1 MAILNADASPG
12 STINFNIGASGVV
25 ETITPASALPAITAA
40 VTIDATTEAG
50 YTSSP
55 LINLNG
61 AGLNANGL
69 QITASNTTIRGLAVG
84 AFGQTGILISGDATG
99 DLITNDFVGTNAT
112 GTVAAANAIGIEIS
126 GSANNTLNTDLV
138 SGNTG
143 NGVVIT
149 GSGSTG
155 NVVVSCKI
163 GTDAA
168 GTAAIGNG
176 GEGVDVQ
183 NGALGNT
190 IGAAAS
196 PPVSTNL
203 ALWLNADQGVVT
215 NSNGQVT
222 SWADE
227 SGNNHNGA
235 VQGSGLTL
243 VKNAIDGQNAV
254 QFTGSG
260 DLLLSGQVLTSQ
272 QYTVLAVVTDT
283 HTNTSFHEVFSD
295 WNPSNGITSVFL
307 GTTNNTPDRARF
319 TDYMGGAEDPNHT
332 QTGVGSIASP
342 TQPFVLTG
350 VSATGDASIYQ
361 DQTLIAD
368 KGSAIPTRNLSYT
381 YYVGDQGSAAAEYW
395 QGDISEL
402 LVYNSALSQ
411 AQLATDWSYLEGKYL
426 PNVISGNTGNGI
438 EIDSGSTLVE
448 GNYIGTNAAGT
459 AALPNAIGINVTA
472 ASNTIGGTTAGSRN
486 IVSGNGA
493 QGIYLNG
500 SGATANLVEGNY
512 VGTNAAGTA
521 ALGNGGQG
529 VQIDS
534 GASNNTIGGL
544 TATPGTAPGNVI
556 SGNDQRGVW
565 IIDAGTASNV
575 VAGNIVGL
583 DSTGA
588 VAVPNAYQGVEVG
601 SAGTGD
607 VIGGTSA
614 GAGNVISANGGGYGG
629 ILISGTSGTLVA
641 GNLIGTDLNG
651 TLALGNTFGGI
662 QLIGSSQI
670 TIGGTTAA
678 ARNVISGNG
687 GNGVLI
693 ENAVNFYGL
702 TAAAADNLVEGNYIG
717 SNAAGK
723 AQLANVG
730 DGVVIEGGATGNTIG
745 GTVAGTGNV
754 ISGNTGVGVLLVG
767 DNQATADGG
776 SNVVE
781 GNDVGTNASGNAS
794 VPNGFWGVE
803 VNNAPGNTIGGTTAG
818 AGNLISGNTEGGVAI
833 YGSNAVNNTVQGNV
847 IGLVAP
853 AAGTGAMG
861 NGYSGIYVGAGSGFG
876 ISSGTASGAASS
888 TTIGDTTALGA
899 NTISANGGYGIWLAG
914 GTASDTIQGN
924 NIGTNT
930 TGSVRRDNA
939 QAAIQIDSGSAQ
951 SSAGKLV
958 VDGTIAGGGTFT
970 VAAGGTLSAASAASS
985 AFSITPTTFTNNGTL
1000 EAASGQ
1006 TLTIGGANWVNNGTI
1021 TANGATINLG
1031 GTFTT
1036 AALGNLTAAG
1046 ATINLTGTLTN
1057 TGAVLNLN
1065 PSEGSWHVVAGTIR
1079 GGTIDASGGSQL
1091 SLTGVSGPVGSG
1103 GTLDGVTLNGNLDL
1117 SATNANATVLDG
1129 LTLNG
1134 TATLGAYADLYF
1146 SGSQTLGGTGTVLF
1160 QNQYANALIAG
1171 GNGTTLTIGPG
1182 ITVHGG
1188 GNQSFSAQIGHSG
1201 YWPGGTN
1208 VSVVVQGTINADTA
1222 GMTIALDPS
1231 GTGTLTTTGTLSAQN
1246 GGTLYVGALVDAG
1259 RPGRPQRI
1267 FVGCDG
1273 RHRQSPCDNGQRRPV
1288 QPGGHGDVERHGH
1301 ILVAAVAGGDESGPG
1316 GRRRRLY

>member
-1 MAILNADASPG
+1 MGFHRWFRFWTDRDPLFQVPKRGLRRRRSSARLYRLILETLEPRRLLSTFTVTNTGDSSILTSGSLRAAILNADASPG
-12 STINFNIGASGVV
+12 STINFNIGAGGVV
-25 ETITPASALPAITAA
+25 ETITPASALPAISAA

-84 AFGQTGILISGDATG
+84 AFGQTGILISGGATG

-112 GTVAAANAIGIEIS
+112 GTVAAANAIGIEINS
-126 GSANNTLNTDLV
+126 SANNTLNTDLV

-168 GTAAIGNG
+168 GTASLGNG

-183 NGALGNT
+183 NGASANT

-227 SGNNHNGA
+227 SGNNHNGT

-295 WNPSNGITSVFL
+295 WNSSNGITSVFL

-368 KGSAIPTRNLSYT
+368 KGSAIPTRNLSDT

-402 LVYNSALSQ
+402 LVYNSASAKHSSQ
-411 AQLATDWSYLEGKYL
+411 RIGAILEGKYL
-426 PNVISGNTGNGI
+426 PNVISGNTSDGI
-438 EIDSGSTLVE
+438 NISGSGNVVE

-459 AALPNAIGINVTA
+459 ASLPNAIGINVTA

-500 SGATANLVEGNY
+500 SGATANVVEGNY

-521 ALGNGGQG
+521 ALANTDADVYVAGP
-529 VQIDS
+529 S
-534 GASNNTIGGL
+534 NTIGG
-544 TATPGTAPGNVI
+544 
-556 SGNDQRGVW
+556 
-565 IIDAGTASNV
+565 
-575 VAGNIVGL
+575 
-583 DSTGA
+583 TG
-588 VAVPNAYQGVEVG
+588 
-601 SAGTGD
+601 
-607 VIGGTSA
+607 A
-614 GAGNVISANGGGYGG
+614 GAGNVLSG
-629 ILISGTSGTLVA
+629 SGTRGLRLDTGAVSNLVQ
-641 GNLIGTDLNG
+641 GNLIGTNAAG
-651 TLALGNTFGGI
+651 TAAIANADYGIYVSGGVNN
-662 QLIGSSQI
+662 

-678 ARNVISGNG
+678 VRNLISGNASDG
-687 GNGVLI
+687 I
-693 ENAVNFYGL
+693 YIISS
-702 TAAAADNLVEGNYIG
+702 TTPAANVVEGNYIG
-717 SNAAGK
+717 TNAAGT
-723 AQLANVG
+723 AALAN
-730 DGVVIEGGATGNTIG
+730 GGSGILASASSGNLIG
-745 GTVAGTGNV
+745 GTAVGAGNV
-754 ISGNTGVGVLLVG
+754 ISGNAGVGVLLVG

-803 VNNAPGNTIGGTTAG
+803 VNNAPGNTIGGTTA
-818 AGNLISGNTEGGVAI
+818 
-833 YGSNAVNNTVQGNV
+833 
-847 IGLVAP
+847 AP
-853 AAGTGAMG
+853 GTSSPATPRAAWP
-861 NGYSGIYVGAGSGFG
+861 S
-876 ISSGTASGAASS
+876 
-888 TTIGDTTALGA
+888 
-899 NTISANGGYGIWLAG
+899 
-914 GTASDTIQGN
+914 
-924 NIGTNT
+924 
-930 TGSVRRDNA
+930 
-939 QAAIQIDSGSAQ
+939 
-951 SSAGKLV
+951 
-958 VDGTIAGGGTFT
+958 
-970 VAAGGTLSAASAASS
+970 
-985 AFSITPTTFTNNGTL
+985 
-1000 EAASGQ
+1000 
-1006 TLTIGGANWVNNGTI
+1006 
-1021 TANGATINLG
+1021 
-1031 GTFTT
+1031 T
-1036 AALGNLTAAG
+1036 AAT
-1046 ATINLTGTLTN
+1046 
-1057 TGAVLNLN
+1057 
-1065 PSEGSWHVVAGTIR
+1065 P
-1079 GGTIDASGGSQL
+1079 
-1091 SLTGVSGPVGSG
+1091 
-1103 GTLDGVTLNGNLDL
+1103 
-1117 SATNANATVLDG
+1117 
-1129 LTLNG
+1129 
-1134 TATLGAYADLYF
+1134 
-1146 SGSQTLGGTGTVLF
+1146 
-1160 QNQYANALIAG
+1160 
-1171 GNGTTLTIGPG
+1171 
-1182 ITVHGG
+1182 
-1188 GNQSFSAQIGHSG
+1188 
-1201 YWPGGTN
+1201 
-1208 VSVVVQGTINADTA
+1208 
-1222 GMTIALDPS
+1222 
-1231 GTGTLTTTGTLSAQN
+1231 
-1246 GGTLYVGALVDAG
+1246 
-1259 RPGRPQRI
+1259 
-1267 FVGCDG
+1267 
-1273 RHRQSPCDNGQRRPV
+1273 
-1288 QPGGHGDVERHGH
+1288 
-1301 ILVAAVAGGDESGPG
+1301 
-1316 GRRRRLY
+1316 